1 MLWPK
6 IDKSPT
12 IEGKGTGPNKS
23 NWLFLAP
30 AKFVKSYEA
39 LNVIAVGEDYNIEVR
54 EEINI
59 NLPFVDINSNI
70 LVKLLKLS

>member
-12 IEGKGTGPNKS
+12 IEGKRAGPNKS
-23 NWLFLAP
+23 NWLFLAS
-30 AKFVKSYEA
+30 AKFVKGYEA